1 MVREVLYDAKTAEAM
16 ANRVAEAY
24 LRGSVGLQVLNLHF
38 AGHVTVVLQLR
49 SMLGITSGMLPGSC
63 GCCML
68 QSCISCML
76 NPTFAWW
83 RSVTV
88 ACLDFKVVLLADV
101 GRPNRD
107 GLRFPKVLHERA
119 LCA

>member
-49 SMLGITSGMLPGSC
+49 SMLGI
-63 GCCML
+63 
-68 QSCISCML
+68 
-76 NPTFAWW
+76 A
-83 RSVTV
+83 
-88 ACLDFKVVLLADV
+88 
-101 GRPNRD
+101 
-107 GLRFPKVLHERA
+107 
-119 LCA
+119 